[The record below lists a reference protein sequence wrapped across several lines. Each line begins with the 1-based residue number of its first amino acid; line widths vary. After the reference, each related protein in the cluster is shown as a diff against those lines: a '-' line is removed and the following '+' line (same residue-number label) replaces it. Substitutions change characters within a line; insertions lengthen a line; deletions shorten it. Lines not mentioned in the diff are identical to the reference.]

1 MGGLIESVGNG
12 ISSLIAGA
20 FDAIG
25 AALRGIVDAG
35 NQALPAGL
43 FWALIFFL
51 LLGGAWVLAKR

>member
-1 MGGLIESVGNG
+1 MDGLAGAVGNG
-12 ISSLIAGA
+12 ISGLVSGA

-43 FWALIFFL
+43 FWVVLLIVAV
-51 LLGGAWVLAKR
+51 GAAWTLAKR

>member
-1 MGGLIESVGNG
+1 MDGLIQSVGNG

-25 AALRGIVDAG
+25 AVLRGIVNAG

-43 FWALIFFL
+43 FWVVLFVVL
-51 LLGGAWVLAKR
+51 LVGAWTLAKR